1 MKIDQWSES
10 KRNLNH
16 NKPLMY
22 CGKPHFLQK
31 IVQSHYAE
39 TDVDL
44 SVQGVLGLK
53 TYPKRN
59 IQGRQFRYF
68 AREN

>member
-31 IVQSHYAE
+31 IVQSYYAE
-39 TDVDL
+39 TDVDV